1 MNCLKPFISA
11 VAALIM
17 ITTLTSTITAAATI
31 AATDKLGYFKNTY
44 EESDAHFN
52 EIYAKQH
59 TSIKGSEIYQFLYA
73 QGNIKSYYFPSENPD
88 NLLIIVSG
96 THGVEGFTG
105 SAVQRYLVDQG
116 LPIDRTS
123 VLLIHGFNLWG
134 FKNFRRVNENN
145 IDLNRNFV
153 IDRNHFRP
161 DDSDYAK
168 LNDFLNPQTP
178 GSTGIFSNGLFIARA
193 VMNIA
198 QYSIESLRASILKGQ
213 YSFENGLFYGGRD
226 PQAQDLLIEQLVQRY
241 IHKQKKVFLIDLHTG
256 YGERSKLHL
265 LAGRAADPNSQNLK
279 KIFSENE
286 VDFADKKKFY
296 AIEGEMLT
304 FFADLI
310 FKKIPQAEV
319 IGITF
324 EYGTLDSQKTL
335 GSIESL
341 RRMVLENQNFH
352 HPASEAD
359 ATDIKNLYR
368 EMFYPSDASWR
379 LSVLEQTDDKIKKI
393 YGYLK

>member
-1 MNCLKPFISA
+1 MNCLKPFIAAIATLMTLSA
-11 VAALIM
+11 HAAV
-17 ITTLTSTITAAATI
+17 
-31 AATDKLGYFKNTY
+31 DKLSYFKNTY

-52 EIYAKQH
+52 EIYTKQRA
-59 TSIKGSEIYQFLYA
+59 SIKGSEVYQFLYA
-73 QGNIKSYYFPSENPD
+73 HGNIKSYFFPSENSD
-88 NLLIIVSG
+88 NLLIMISG

-116 LPIDRTS
+116 LPVEHTS

-134 FKNFRRVNENN
+134 FKNIRRVNENN

-153 IDRNHFRP
+153 IDRNHFKP
-161 DDSDYAK
+161 DDSDYGK
-168 LNDFLNPQTP
+168 LNSFLNPQTP
-178 GSTGIFSNGLFIARA
+178 GSAGLISNGFFIARA
-193 VMNIA
+193 VSNIA
-198 QYSIESLRASILKGQ
+198 EYSLESLRASVLKGQ

-226 PQAQDLLIEQLVQRY
+226 PQAQELLIDQLVQRY

-265 LAGRAADPNSQNLK
+265 LAGRTTDPNSKNLK
-279 KIFSENE
+279 KVFLENE

-296 AIEGEMLT
+296 VIEGEMLT
-304 FFADLI
+304 FFGDRI
-310 FKKIPQAEV
+310 VKKIPQAEV
-319 IGITF
+319 ICITF

-352 HPASEAD
+352 HPAGEVD
-359 ATDIKNLYR
+359 AADIKNIYR
-368 EMFYPSDASWR
+368 EMFYPSDPEWR
-379 LSVLEQTDDKIKKI
+379 MSVLNQTDEKIKKI
-393 YGYLK
+393 YDYLKLQ